1 MNLKKNLEV
10 ISKYLDSNIKDDD
23 WVSIEDTLSEVH
35 FKEGDSPTK
44 QGGYHNFGYII
55 IKGAARSY
63 YLKEGKEVITWFAF
77 ENDVVASLQNYRNK
91 PALESVSFLED
102 SHCIKIDLQG
112 LHVISKTN
120 ISTSHLINSIFE
132 EHIEFLEERLRLLQH
147 NPGIDRY
154 LHILEKEPY
163 LLQRIPLTYLA
174 SYLGISRETL
184 SRLRAKI
191 SL

>member
-1 MNLKKNLEV
+1 MNLKKHLEV
-10 ISKYLDSNIKDDD
+10 MSKYLDPATKENAWASF
-23 WVSIEDTLSEVH
+23 EDTLSEVY
-35 FKEGDSPTK
+35 FREGDSPIK
-44 QGGYHNFGYII
+44 QGRHHSFAYII
-55 IKGAARSY
+55 LKGAARSY
-63 YLKEGKEVITWFAF
+63 YLKEDKEVITWFAF

-102 SHCIKIDLQG
+102 SHCLKIDLQG
-112 LHVISKTN
+112 LHAISKTN
-120 ISTSHLINSIFE
+120 ISISHLINAILE

-154 LHILEKEPY
+154 LHILEKEPN
-163 LLQRIPLTYLA
+163 LLQKIPLTYLA

>member
-1 MNLKKNLEV
+1 MKKHHEV
-10 ISKYLDSNIKDDD
+10 ISKYLDPTIKDDF
-23 WVSIEDTLSEVH
+23 WAGIEDTLSEVH
-35 FKEGDSPTK
+35 FREGDSPIK
-44 QGGYHNFGYII
+44 QGRYHNFAYFILE
-55 IKGAARSY
+55 GAARSY
-63 YLKEGKEVITWFAF
+63 YLKEDKEVITWFAF

-91 PALESVSFLED
+91 PALESVSFLEN
-102 SHCIKIDLQG
+102 SHCVKIDLQR
-112 LHVISKTN
+112 LHSFSKTN
-120 ISTSHLINSIFE
+120 ISTSHLINAIFE

-154 LHILEKEPY
+154 LHILEKEPN
-163 LLQRIPLTYLA
+163 LLQRIPLTFMA